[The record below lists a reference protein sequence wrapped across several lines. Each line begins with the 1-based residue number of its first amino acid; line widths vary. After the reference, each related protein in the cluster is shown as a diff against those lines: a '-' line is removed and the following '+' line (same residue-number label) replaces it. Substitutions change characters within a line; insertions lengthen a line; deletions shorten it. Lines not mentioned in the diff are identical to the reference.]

1 MPTNRLGA
9 VEPGVEY
16 AIKRE
21 TSVYMLLHTHIH
33 TELQVESDALS
44 IVIYILTHCRTHHCH
59 SSYWEQT
66 VMVRDTDVLLVTRV
80 ICLCCGQVL
89 CFIPSLNHL
98 ICG

>member
-33 TELQVESDALS
+33 TELIVESDALII
-44 IVIYILTHCRTHHCH
+44 IVCIFYYNINSLQDYA
-59 SSYWEQT
+59 SLSNE
-66 VMVRDTDVLLVTRV
+66 LLGKDSQ
-80 ICLCCGQVL
+80 GQ
-89 CFIPSLNHL
+89 
-98 ICG
+98 GY